1 MVKSFENQPWRML
14 RYLLL
19 SLLLLSPLARAA
31 DVDAATA
38 WKKINAG
45 ALLVD
50 VRTPEEFAAGHLPNA
65 INIPHEK
72 VVGELAKRGISKDAP
87 LVLYCRSGRRS
98 GVAEDA
104 LAGAGYQQ
112 LYNAGGYQSLL
123 SAQPPAT
130 AGKAC
135 GAQGN
140 GKPC

>member
-1 MVKSFENQPWRML
+1 MVKNIENPSWCML
-14 RYLLL
+14 RFLLL

-38 WKKINAG
+38 WNKVNAG

-72 VVGELAKRGISKDAP
+72 VVGELAKRGIAKDTP

-104 LAGAGYQQ
+104 LAGAGYRQ
-112 LYNAGGYQSLL
+112 LYNAGAYQTLL
-123 SAQPPAT
+123 AAQPPA
-130 AGKAC
+130 ASKAC

>member
-1 MVKSFENQPWRML
+1 MKSIENPSWCML
-14 RYLLL
+14 RFLLL

-38 WKKINAG
+38 WKKVNAG

-72 VVGELAKRGISKDAP
+72 VVGELAKRGIAKDAP

-98 GVAEDA
+98 GVAEEA
-104 LAGAGYQQ
+104 LVGAGYRQ
-112 LYNAGGYQSLL
+112 LYNAGAYQTLL
-123 SAQPPAT
+123 AAQPPA
-130 AGKAC
+130 ASKAC

>member
-1 MVKSFENQPWRML
+1 MKSIENPSWCML
-14 RYLLL
+14 RFLLL

-38 WKKINAG
+38 WKKVNAG

-72 VVGELAKRGISKDAP
+72 VVGELAKLGIAKDAP

-104 LAGAGYQQ
+104 LAGAGYRQ
-112 LYNAGGYQSLL
+112 LYNAGAYQTLL
-123 SAQPPAT
+123 AAQPPA
-130 AGKAC
+130 ASKAC